1 MAQSQHTLHVP
12 AHAFRRLAL
21 YVIVL
26 SHSIRIR
33 VNRSIL
39 KALDDQ
45 MGVELIN
52 RVFGAFLV
60 QTLRALDN
68 NSELNESTLPDLE
81 VGLER
86 FTRWG
91 SFAEKRLGFKSAF
104 LTVVKGY
111 GVKLF
116 RDRTDSERRKLRDSR
131 LNAYKQ
137 FLKDIPDSERVK
149 RKLLNGEYV
158 GGGDDNPNPWEGAS
172 EEDMKLEHPDFDT
185 ESVWTA
191 YLM

>member
-1 MAQSQHTLHVP
+1 
-12 AHAFRRLAL
+12 
-21 YVIVL
+21 
-26 SHSIRIR
+26 
-33 VNRSIL
+33 
-39 KALDDQ
+39 

-60 QTLRALDN
+60 QTLRALDK

-91 SFAEKRLGFKSAF
+91 RFSEKRLGFKSAF

>member
-1 MAQSQHTLHVP
+1 ME
-12 AHAFRRLAL
+12 AL
-21 YVIVL
+21 VDQAG
-26 SHSIRIR
+26 
-33 VNRSIL
+33 VN
-39 KALDDQ
+39 
-45 MGVELIN
+45 LIN

-60 QTLRALDN
+60 QTLRALDA

-81 VGLER
+81 IGLER

-91 SFAEKRLGFKSAF
+91 GFAEHHLGFKSAF

-116 RDRTDSERRKLRDSR
+116 RDRTESERRTMRESR

-149 RKLLNGEYV
+149 RKLLNGEYI
-158 GGGDDNPNPWEGAS
+158 GGGDENHNPWKGAS
-172 EEDMKLEHPDFDT
+172 KEDTKLEHPDFDT
-185 ESVWTA
+185 ENVWTA